1 MKLFFMLLIVTSCA
15 SHKNQNKLVRESYKL
30 EPKTLEEKKVD
41 VHRMLEKHSE
51 FDSATKDKI
60 ENILIKSL
68 EVTQKLRIRESQL
81 VQQISNYTIVKQ
93 ASYGQMVKLKS
104 ELKKIY
110 NTKYLNFETAI
121 NNLKEIVGIKE
132 FNDSIMQDIHMEH
145 LLDRQ

>member
-81 VQQISNYTIVKQ
+81 VQQISNYTIVKKANYQ
-93 ASYGQMVKLKS
+93 ELVKLKA
-104 ELKKIY
+104 ELKNLY
-110 NTKYLNFETAI
+110 NTKYINFETAI
-121 NNLKEIVGIKE
+121 NNLKDIVGIKE